1 MDLTDSLNF
10 YGRLSES
17 LGVSAVV
24 ICSDFQFYTIG
35 ALSVLN
41 MSEVSESYT
50 DVFTRGAVSEA
61 TDRVIPCEKEKE
73 YISKCERT

>member
-1 MDLTDSLNF
+1 
-10 YGRLSES
+10 
-17 LGVSAVV
+17 
-24 ICSDFQFYTIG
+24 
-35 ALSVLN
+35 